1 MKPILY
7 VGNRNYS
14 SWSMRPWMVLT
25 WGEIDFEERV
35 IKLGPDGGERRQP
48 DIVAVS
54 PAGTVPVLHV
64 GDDVIY
70 DSLAIS
76 EWAAEQVK
84 SLWPRDESARALA
97 RAAACEMHAGFAA
110 LREALPCNVRRRA
123 EPRVLSELVLRDVA
137 RIEQL
142 WSALRGRFGAG
153 GPYLFGAAPTIADAF
168 FTPVATRFRTY
179 DVPLGDEARAYVAN
193 LLANPAFRS
202 WEAAAIAE
210 TWTLPASDAA

>member
-7 VGNRNYS
+7 IGNRNYS
-14 SWSMRPWMVLT
+14 SWSMRPWLVLS
-25 WGEIDFEERV
+25 WGQIAFEQRV
-35 IKLGPDGGERRQP
+35 IKLGPDGGDRRQP
-48 DIVAVS
+48 EILAVS

-76 EWAAEQVK
+76 EWAAEQAP
-84 SLWPRDESARALA
+84 SLWPRAASARALA
-97 RAAACEMHAGFAA
+97 RAAACEMHAGFSA

-123 EPRVLSELVLRDVA
+123 EPRVLSADVLRDVA

-153 GPYLFGAAPTIADAF
+153 GPYLFGATPSIADAF

-179 DVPLGDEARAYVAN
+179 AVPLGDEARAYTDS
-193 LLANPAFRS
+193 LLANTAFRE
-202 WEAAAIAE
+202 WEAAAVAE
-210 TWTLPASDAA
+210 SWTLPRSDAA

>member
-7 VGNRNYS
+7 IGNRNYS
-14 SWSMRPWMVLT
+14 SWSMRPWLVLS
-25 WGEIDFEERV
+25 WGQIAFEQRV
-35 IKLGPDGGERRQP
+35 IKLGPDGGDRRQP
-48 DIVAVS
+48 DILAVS
-54 PAGTVPVLHV
+54 PVGTVPVLHV

-76 EWAAEQVK
+76 EWAAEQVP
-84 SLWPRDESARALA
+84 SLWPSATSARAPA

-123 EPRVLSELVLRDVA
+123 EPRVLSADVLRDVA

-153 GPYLFGAAPTIADAF
+153 GPYLFGATPTITDAF

-179 DVPLGDEARAYVAN
+179 AVPLGDEARAYTDT
-193 LLANPAFRS
+193 LLANAAFRE
-202 WEAAAIAE
+202 WEAAAVAE
-210 TWTLPASDAA
+210 SWTLPRSDAA